1 MNKIFGLTIW
11 QIIIL
16 LIILIFLG
24 MTIGQ
29 FLLIIAIVV
38 GKYQWDKHSAA
49 KRTADENKK
58 SVLSTS
64 PATTTESSVSVEQ
77 EELKEKASPTEE
89 VKNLNFNAYQLL
101 AQYKIILESIDLID
115 NSKNVGVVVSRIDL
129 MLERLP
135 SLLAYTNNELS
146 EIGINQTTI
155 KDAHSAVINNRTEI
169 INTAI
174 YRAYQDRLVKISG
187 FQKDTSKL
195 NNIVRFFNEIMNIK
209 NLPQGSKDYC
219 NQLLAEYTTSHNS
232 QQPEP
237 YYKDDKVPTFCEKTV
252 SSMVTTDNTVNS
264 IIETIPTEIL
274 NLLWFSDGNLKNYDK
289 EKRTVSE
296 IKSGNFTFTLQISG
310 SEDPSAISFELPIGV
325 PLDPAPKLGYF
336 PSYANMTPD
345 ERATYLYWL
354 TNIDTPIDI
363 GYVFVFYYGLERLL
377 YFDANKYETAFN
389 TILRLR
395 KNHKHPSFLG
405 YSSEALMGCAIAHKR
420 NDLLKIALE
429 NNTETI
435 SPSKLACMAVLGEVL
450 STEDIISLASSIGF
464 TNKRYIKLQYSLF
477 FETLNNNLYKKYSTF
492 GFPLTPNLLETNEKC
507 SIPISANIS
516 IEERWIKVP
525 NILSNVTFQTE
536 LLEMLRK
543 THEDVKNILKKQ
555 RYEKK

>member
-1 MNKIFGLTIW
+1 MNRIFGLTVW

-16 LIILIFLG
+16 LIILVFLG
-24 MTIGQ
+24 MTLGQ

-38 GKYQWDKHSAA
+38 GKNLWDRHSAA
-49 KRTADENKK
+49 KRTDFENEQ
-58 SVLSTS
+58 SALSTS
-64 PATTTESSVSVEQ
+64 PTTTTESSVSVEQ
-77 EELKEKASPTEE
+77 EELEEKTSPTEE
-89 VKNLNFNAYQLL
+89 VKNFNAYQLL
-101 AQYKIILESIDLID
+101 AQYKIILESIELID

-135 SLLAYTNNELS
+135 SLLAYPNNELS

-155 KDAHSAVINNRTEI
+155 KDAHSAVINNRTKI

-174 YRAYQDRLVKISG
+174 YRAYHDRLLKVSG

-195 NNIVRFFNEIMNIK
+195 NNIAKFFNEIMNTK
-209 NLPQGSKDYC
+209 NLPQESKDYC
-219 NQLLAEYTTSHNS
+219 NQLLAEYTTDHTSK
-232 QQPEP
+232 QIKP
-237 YYKDDKVPTFCEKTV
+237 YHKDDETSMFCEKTV
-252 SSMVTTDNTVNS
+252 SSMVKTDNTVNS
-264 IIETIPTEIL
+264 VIEIIPTEIL

-363 GYVFVFYYGLERLL
+363 SYVFVFYYGLERLL
-377 YFDANKYETAFN
+377 YFDENKYETAFN

-464 TNKRYIKLQYSLF
+464 TNKRYIKMQYPLF
-477 FETLNNNLYKKYSTF
+477 FETLNNNLHKKYSTF
-492 GFPLTPNLLETNEKC
+492 GFPLTPNLLETHEKC

-525 NILSNVTFQTE
+525 NILSNVTFQKE

-543 THEDVKNILKKQ
+543 THEDVKNILKQQ
-555 RYEKK
+555 RYGKK